1 MDSDRSDGAGEC
13 AGESVR
19 NAVSGDTVVA
29 GPVVQAGRIES
40 LTFAAAP
47 APPPLTP
54 RQVPPP
60 RPGFVNRTAEF
71 AALGAALA
79 SYGPDSPP
87 ATIVITGLGG
97 VGKTE
102 LVSQWVWRELA
113 ERFPDGQLYVDL
125 GEGRRDGGI
134 DVGGVI
140 GTLLRALGV
149 HESLIPAGTADRS
162 ALFRSATA
170 GRRLLV
176 VIDNAQHA
184 AEVRPVL
191 PGHGLAVV
199 LSRKRLAS
207 LELDGAV
214 PLTVA
219 PLDADAGLQLVR
231 RWQHSSAEPGAEPA
245 ADPGAAARLVA
256 ACGGLPLALRAAGEW
271 LIERPHMSLEAVV
284 DALADEQIRPADTG
298 RSVAAVFDAVT
309 ATFCPHTL
317 ALYRFLG
324 AFPGTTFTAE
334 AAEAAGVTR
343 FEDGL
348 RDLRTAHMVV
358 GAGAP
363 GRFRLHDVVAAH
375 ARARTGPE
383 EDAAQVR
390 RRVTDFYLTAAA
402 RADRLVLGPRLR
414 LQEAPPAASAP
425 GAAPDGSQGLFDTGA
440 EALEWLDAERAN
452 LLGVLRMAADEG
464 RHDAVWRLCESL
476 WALYHSRKHY
486 ADWIES
492 HRLGIE
498 AARWEGRIDAEVRM
512 RNQLA
517 RAHYSLRE
525 YDHADAELRS
535 AEELLDAVA
544 DARLT
549 GMIRETQGL
558 LCLAR
563 RRPEEAIALFTRA
576 LQANEGDTH
585 GVVVQTYNLGQA
597 VLAADR
603 PQEALDL
610 LDGAMATARAEGDD
624 AMRLRIGIV
633 RGRAHRACGRF
644 AHALEAA
651 TDAALLAERLGQ
663 VVKLKEALELAVE
676 LGDRIQNPQVQRAGR
691 RMMSEL
697 RQRTGIGEPV
707 G

>member
-1 MDSDRSDGAGEC
+1 MDSDRSDG

-47 APPPLTP
+47 APAPLTP

-125 GEGRRDGGI
+125 GEVRRDGGI

-140 GTLLRALGV
+140 GTLLRSLGV
-149 HESLIPAGTADRS
+149 HESLIPAGTTDRS

-176 VIDNAQHA
+176 VLDNAQHA

-207 LELDGAV
+207 LEVDGAM

-219 PLDADAGLQLVR
+219 PLDAGAGLQLVR
-231 RWQHSSAEPGAEPA
+231 RWQHSAAEPGTAPGDE
-245 ADPGAAARLVA
+245 PGAAARLVA

-284 DALADEQIRPADTG
+284 DALADEQDTG

-309 ATFCPHTL
+309 ATFCAHTL

-324 AFPGTTFTAE
+324 AFPGTTFTADV
-334 AAEAAGVTR
+334 AGAAGVPR

-348 RDLRTAHMVV
+348 RDLRTAHMAV

-383 EDAAQVR
+383 EDVREVR

-402 RADRLVLGPRLR
+402 RADRLVLGERLR
-414 LQEAPPAASAP
+414 LQEAPPAP
-425 GAAPDGSQGLFDTGA
+425 GAATDGSRGLVGTGA

-452 LLGVLRMAADEG
+452 LLAVLRMAADEG

-517 RAHYSLRE
+517 RAHHSLGE
-525 YDHADAELRS
+525 YDLADAELRG
-535 AEELLDAVA
+535 AEDLLDAVA
-544 DARLT
+544 DARLP

-576 LQANEGDTH
+576 LRANEGDTH
-585 GVVVQTYNLGQA
+585 GIVVQTYNLGQA
-597 VLAADR
+597 VLAAGR

-624 AMRLRIGIV
+624 AMALRIGIV
-633 RGRAHRACGRF
+633 RARAYRAGGRLE
-644 AHALEAA
+644 HALEAV

>member
-1 MDSDRSDGAGEC
+1 MDSDRSDGAGD
-13 AGESVR
+13 SVR
-19 NAVSGDTVVA
+19 NVISGDTVVA

-47 APPPLTP
+47 PPPPLTP

-71 AALGAALA
+71 AALGEALA
-79 SYGPDSPP
+79 AYGPDSPP

-125 GEGRRDGGI
+125 AEVRRDGGI

-176 VIDNAQHA
+176 VLDNAQHA

-207 LELDGAV
+207 LEVDGAV

-231 RWQHSSAEPGAEPA
+231 RWQHAAAEPGTASR

-309 ATFCPHTL
+309 ATFCAHTL

-324 AFPGTTFTAE
+324 AFPGTTFTADV
-334 AAEAAGVTR
+334 AEAAGVTR

-348 RDLRTAHMVV
+348 RDLRTAHMAV

-383 EDAAQVR
+383 EEVREVR

-414 LQEAPPAASAP
+414 LQEAPPDTSAP
-425 GAAPDGSQGLFDTGA
+425 EGGQGLFHTGA

-452 LLGVLRMAADEG
+452 LLAVLRMAADEG

-517 RAHYSLRE
+517 RAHHSLGE
-525 YDHADAELRS
+525 YDLADAELRR
-535 AEELLDAVA
+535 ADELLDAVA
-544 DARLT
+544 DARLP

-576 LQANEGDTH
+576 LHANEGDAH
-585 GVVVQTYNLGQA
+585 GIVVQTYNLGQA
-597 VLAADR
+597 VLAAGR

-633 RGRAHRACGRF
+633 RGRAYRASGMF
-644 AHALEAA
+644 EHALAAA

-676 LGDRIQNPQVQRAGR
+676 LGDRIQNPEVQRAGR
-691 RMMSEL
+691 RMMREL

-707 G
+707 D

>member
-1 MDSDRSDGAGEC
+1 MDSDRSDGAGET
-13 AGESVR
+13 VR
-19 NAVSGDTVVA
+19 NVISGDAVVS
-29 GPVVQAGRIES
+29 GPVVQADRIGS
-40 LTFAAAP
+40 LTFATTPAP
-47 APPPLTP
+47 ASITP

-71 AALGAALA
+71 AALSAALA

-113 ERFPDGQLYVDL
+113 ERFPDGQLYADL
-125 GEGRRDGGI
+125 AEVRRDGGI

-176 VIDNAQHA
+176 VLDNAQHA
-184 AEVRPVL
+184 AEVRPML

-207 LELDGAV
+207 LEVDGAV
-214 PLTVA
+214 PLTVG
-219 PLDADAGLQLVR
+219 PLDTDAGVQLVR
-231 RWQHSSAEPGAEPA
+231 RWQQSAAEPDPA
-245 ADPGAAARLVA
+245 SGADPGAAARLVA

-284 DALADEQIRPADTG
+284 DALAEEQLRPGAAD

-309 ATFCPHTL
+309 ATFCAHTL

-324 AFPGTTFTAE
+324 AFPGTTFTADV
-334 AAEAAGVTR
+334 AGAAGVPR

-348 RDLRTAHMVV
+348 RDLRTAHMAV

-375 ARARTGPE
+375 ARTRTGPE
-383 EDAAQVR
+383 EDVRETR
-390 RRVTDFYLTAAA
+390 RRVTDFYLLAAA
-402 RADRLVLGPRLR
+402 RADRLVLGQRFR
-414 LQEAPPAASAP
+414 LQEAPPAL
-425 GAAPDGSQGLFDTGA
+425 PDGSHGLFRTGA
-440 EALEWLDAERAN
+440 EALDWLDAERAN
-452 LLGVLRMAADEG
+452 LLAVLRTAAEEG
-464 RHDAVWRLCESL
+464 WHDAVWRLCESL
-476 WALYHSRKHY
+476 WALYHGRKHY

-517 RAHYSLRE
+517 RAHYSLGE
-525 YDHADAELRS
+525 YDLADAELSR
-535 AEELLDAVA
+535 ADELLGAVA
-544 DARLT
+544 DPRLP
-549 GMIRETQGL
+549 GIIRETQGL

-563 RRPEEAIALFTRA
+563 KRPDEAIALFTRA
-576 LQANEGDTH
+576 LHANEGDPH
-585 GVVVQTYNLGQA
+585 GIVVQSYNLGQA
-597 VLAADR
+597 VLAAGR

-610 LDGAMATARAEGDD
+610 LDGAMARARAEGDD
-624 AMRLRIGIV
+624 AMQVRLGIV
-633 RGRAHRACGRF
+633 RGRAHRASGRF
-644 AHALEAA
+644 EQALEAV

-663 VVKLKEALELAVE
+663 VVKLKEALELTVE
-676 LGDRIQNPQVQRAGR
+676 LGDRMQNPQVQRAAR
-691 RMMSEL
+691 SKMREL
-697 RQRTGIGEPV
+697 RQRAGIGEPV
-707 G
+707 D

>member
-1 MDSDRSDGAGEC
+1 MDSDRSDGVGD
-13 AGESVR
+13 SVR
-19 NAVSGDTVVA
+19 NVISGDTVVA

-47 APPPLTP
+47 PPAPLTP

-71 AALGAALA
+71 AALGEALA
-79 SYGPDSPP
+79 AYGPDSPP

-125 GEGRRDGGI
+125 AEVRRDGGI

-176 VIDNAQHA
+176 VLDNAQHA

-191 PGHGLAVV
+191 PGHGLVVV

-207 LELDGAV
+207 LEVDGAV

-231 RWQHSSAEPGAEPA
+231 RWQHAAAEPGTASGT
-245 ADPGAAARLVA
+245 DPGAAARLVA

-284 DALADEQIRPADTG
+284 DALADERIRPADTG

-309 ATFCPHTL
+309 ATFCAHTL

-324 AFPGTTFTAE
+324 AFPGTTFTADV
-334 AAEAAGVTR
+334 AEAAGVTR

-348 RDLRTAHMVV
+348 RDLRTAHMAV

-383 EDAAQVR
+383 EEVRQVR
-390 RRVTDFYLTAAA
+390 EVRQRVTDFYLTAAA

-414 LQEAPPAASAP
+414 LQEAPPDTSAP
-425 GAAPDGSQGLFDTGA
+425 EGSQQLFHTGA

-452 LLGVLRMAADEG
+452 LLAVLRMAADEG

-517 RAHYSLRE
+517 RAHHALGE
-525 YDHADAELRS
+525 YDLADAELRR
-535 AEELLDAVA
+535 ADELLDAVA
-544 DARLT
+544 DARLP

-563 RRPEEAIALFTRA
+563 SRPEEAIALFTRA
-576 LQANEGDTH
+576 LHANEGDAH
-585 GVVVQTYNLGQA
+585 GIVVQTYNLGQA
-597 VLAADR
+597 VLAAGR

-633 RGRAHRACGRF
+633 RGRAYRASGMF
-644 AHALEAA
+644 EHALAAA

-691 RMMSEL
+691 RMMREL

-707 G
+707 D

>member
-1 MDSDRSDGAGEC
+1 MDSDRSDGVGD
-13 AGESVR
+13 SVR
-19 NAVSGDTVVA
+19 NVISGDTVVA

-47 APPPLTP
+47 PPAPLTP

-71 AALGAALA
+71 AALGEALA
-79 SYGPDSPP
+79 AYGPDSPP

-125 GEGRRDGGI
+125 AEVRRDGGV

-176 VIDNAQHA
+176 VLDNAQHA

-207 LELDGAV
+207 LEVDGAV

-231 RWQHSSAEPGAEPA
+231 RWQHAAAEPGTASGT
-245 ADPGAAARLVA
+245 DPGAAARLVA

-284 DALADEQIRPADTG
+284 DALADEGIRPADTG

-309 ATFCPHTL
+309 ATFCAHTL

-324 AFPGTTFTAE
+324 AFPGTTFTADV
-334 AAEAAGVTR
+334 AEAAGVTR

-348 RDLRTAHMVV
+348 RDLRTAHMAV

-383 EDAAQVR
+383 EEVRQVR
-390 RRVTDFYLTAAA
+390 EVRQRVTDFYLTAAA

-414 LQEAPPAASAP
+414 LQEAPPDTSAP
-425 GAAPDGSQGLFDTGA
+425 EGSQQLFHTGA

-452 LLGVLRMAADEG
+452 LLAVLRMAADEG

-517 RAHYSLRE
+517 RAHHALGE
-525 YDHADAELRS
+525 YDLADAELRR
-535 AEELLDAVA
+535 ADELLDAVA
-544 DARLT
+544 DARLP

-563 RRPEEAIALFTRA
+563 SRPEEAIALFTRA
-576 LQANEGDTH
+576 LHANEGDAH
-585 GVVVQTYNLGQA
+585 GIVVQTYNLGQA
-597 VLAADR
+597 VLAAGR

-633 RGRAHRACGRF
+633 RGRAYRASGMF
-644 AHALEAA
+644 EHALAAA

-691 RMMSEL
+691 RMMREL

-707 G
+707 D